1 MTDRRD
7 LRRLAGLLLAALL
20 VLGACGSDD
29 TSASDGDTAPEN
41 TATDDTAGD
50 DTETAA
56 DDPAGDAEDVEA
68 DDPAGDAGPE
78 LAEPEAD
85 IAAARHCLD
94 EGSGDAGAVLLVPG
108 TGLTAADSY
117 GPTLAP
123 ALVSAGYVV
132 CTVDLVDTATG
143 DIQRS
148 AERVVAALRSMA
160 DEGHDDIALVG
171 FSQGALA
178 SRWALTWWPDV
189 RARVADFV
197 SISGPHGGAAG
208 AAPLCAEG
216 CAAALHQLIPG
227 SAFLTAL
234 DAAWEALDDSPS
246 VTLLGSDADTVV
258 SVAEAAIG
266 DTTPIRVQDVC
277 PDRAVDHVALLAEPV
292 VHALVLDALAEDGP
306 ADPARLAADVCDGE
320 PVAAEGWDPVAVT
333 GASFGVILG
342 ATPEAAEPPLAAYA
356 S

>member
-1 MTDRRD
+1 SRNPVDGSAKLPSCRRTLSPGIVDSASATHPSTVALIACTWNPTTSSPRVWRSTASAVRSKMSAARRTSSARGSRVLPASVTHPCRVVRSKSFTPRRRSSWATCRLTVDGSRCSSSAARPKPEQRATSTKARSRVRSVFIGTFLVTARRARIGTKLPFSDPIGVVHCELTEWRPWGNEMTDRRD

-20 VLGACGSDD
+20 VLGAYGSDD

-68 DDPAGDAGPE
+68 DDPAGAAGPAR
-78 LAEPEAD
+78 AEPEAD
-85 IAAARHCLD
+85 IPAARHCLD

-160 DEGHDDIALVG
+160 DEGHDDIALV
-171 FSQGALA
+171 
-178 SRWALTWWPDV
+178 
-189 RARVADFV
+189 
-197 SISGPHGGAAG
+197 
-208 AAPLCAEG
+208 
-216 CAAALHQLIPG
+216 
-227 SAFLTAL
+227 
-234 DAAWEALDDSPS
+234 
-246 VTLLGSDADTVV
+246 
-258 SVAEAAIG
+258 
-266 DTTPIRVQDVC
+266 
-277 PDRAVDHVALLAEPV
+277 
-292 VHALVLDALAEDGP
+292 
-306 ADPARLAADVCDGE
+306 
-320 PVAAEGWDPVAVT
+320 
-333 GASFGVILG
+333 
-342 ATPEAAEPPLAAYA
+342 
-356 S
+356 